1 MMLKIPVN
9 AHAHG
14 CHKEK
19 KLYFVP
25 NAEQQYQQNTFLARD
40 NFFPQAKFESSIDYL
55 LQKLN
60 PKKL

>member
-1 MMLKIPVN
+1 MHMHMGAIRK
-9 AHAHG
+9 
-14 CHKEK
+14 K